1 MFHTRHTGFSLHGH
15 PRTKRRWPA
24 WLGWLLFGGLLGAG
38 AVLYAQHR
46 VLPPRL
52 STAVST
58 RIMGDLHLA
67 EAERDRLRAELARA
81 QQQLVAAQQGQQQ
94 ASDSLANSRS
104 QAESLQREFDAVV
117 AMLPPD
123 PRGGVVQVRA
133 ARFAIDAR
141 ELQYEVVLTRDAPNA
156 QPMNALMQ
164 LSVTGAVGRQSE
176 ATAALEP
183 VALTLGARG
192 LVQGR
197 LALPAGFRPRQAM
210 VQILDRPA
218 GTVLGMRQLYVR

>member
-1 MFHTRHTGFSLHGH
+1 MFRSRHTGFSLHGH
-15 PRTKRRWPA
+15 HRTKRRWPG

-52 STAVST
+52 SAEVST

-67 EAERDRLRAELARA
+67 EAERDRLHAELARV
-81 QQQLVAAQQGQQQ
+81 QQQFVTAQQGQQQ
-94 ASDSLANSRS
+94 ASDDLANSRGM
-104 QAESLQREFDAVV
+104 AEDLQREFDAVV
-117 AMLPPD
+117 AMLPAD
-123 PRGGVVQVRA
+123 PRNGVVQVRA
-133 ARFAIDAR
+133 ARLAVDAG
-141 ELQYEVVLTRDAPNA
+141 ELHYELVLTRDAQDA
-156 QPMNALMQ
+156 KPMNGLLQ

-176 ATAALEP
+176 ATVALTP
-183 VALTLGARG
+183 VALTLGAHG

-197 LALPAGFRPRQAM
+197 LALPAGFRPRQTM

-218 GTVLGMRQLYVR
+218 GTVLGMRRLHVR